1 MKEKGER
8 IMTKSES
15 KYFNTAQKM
24 HDAFLSLLEK
34 KDFDYISVSDV
45 CKEAKVNRSTF
56 YLHYQNVVD
65 LLEEVISDSLS
76 SFYENFDT
84 KIYGEIDFAPKEN
97 LVLIDDKYIIPYLN
111 FIKENRKLYQI
122 AMKNSSLFKTE
133 AMKKD
138 IYTNLIT
145 KILDR
150 FEIEEKYKGYV
161 FDFFVGGI
169 VSIVSRWCLNDC
181 DLEVSELADFIK
193 KYVTRK

>member
-1 MKEKGER
+1 
-8 IMTKSES
+8 MTKSES
-15 KYFNTAQKM
+15 KYFNTAKKM

-84 KIYGEIDFAPKEN
+84 RIYGEIDFAPKEN

>member
-1 MKEKGER
+1 
-8 IMTKSES
+8 MTKNES
-15 KYFNTAQKM
+15 KYFNTAKKM
-24 HDAFLSLLEK
+24 HDALLSLLEK

-65 LLEEVISDSLS
+65 LLEEVISGNLA
-76 SFYENFDT
+76 SFSESFDT
-84 KIYGEIDFAPKEN
+84 KIYGNIDFAPKEE

-122 AMKNSSLFKTE
+122 AMKNSSLFRTDV
-133 AMKKD
+133 MKKNV
-138 IYTNLIT
+138 YANLIS

-193 KYVTRK
+193 RYVSKK